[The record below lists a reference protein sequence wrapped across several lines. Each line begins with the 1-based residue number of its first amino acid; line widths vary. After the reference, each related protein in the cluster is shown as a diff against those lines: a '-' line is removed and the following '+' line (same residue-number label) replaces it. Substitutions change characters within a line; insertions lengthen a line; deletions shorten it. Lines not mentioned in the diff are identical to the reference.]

1 MKLFLA
7 AIEPASFD
15 LRDIIQF
22 PGPRHNPLGPWIALY
37 PPLYNHWA
45 NSTQIAIWVLS
56 PPSVDGSLV
65 LTSLSFRLPVFVL
78 DLAIAIILYYL
89 AKRMASAVEGRLACL
104 VWFANPLCF
113 FGIELL
119 GVPDVAATFL
129 VTVALALLLSRR
141 AVLGGAVLGIAIWFK
156 FYPFLLLPPVL
167 LYAHSH
173 GISRRSKFAV
183 LCFGLLGLVSYLSWT
198 YTSDFFFL
206 TNYTPLTQPLPFI
219 AGAGTVNSATF
230 VLIFFYCLLGVFA
243 KKTKDLIAML
253 LPALLVYYAV
263 SNPYPQY
270 LIWAMP
276 LMALDI
282 ALVNRS
288 RSLLFVIFN
297 ALSFAQWIFTSSAFL
312 TPSSYSLLLFSLA
325 GVSSGFLLSESYS
338 YTLLMP
344 IVSSSFFAVV
354 LFYALDVGRSWFN
367 VASEGQKL

>member
-1 MKLFLA
+1 
-7 AIEPASFD
+7 
-15 LRDIIQF
+15 
-22 PGPRHNPLGPWIALY
+22 
-37 PPLYNHWA
+37 
-45 NSTQIAIWVLS
+45 
-56 PPSVDGSLV
+56 
-65 LTSLSFRLPVFVL
+65 
-78 DLAIAIILYYL
+78 
-89 AKRMASAVEGRLACL
+89 
-104 VWFANPLCF
+104 
-113 FGIELL
+113 
-119 GVPDVAATFL
+119 
-129 VTVALALLLSRR
+129 
-141 AVLGGAVLGIAIWFK
+141 
-156 FYPFLLLPPVL
+156 
-167 LYAHSH
+167 
-173 GISRRSKFAV
+173 
-183 LCFGLLGLVSYLSWT
+183 LLGLVSYLSWT

-276 LMALDI
+276 LMAFDI